1 MSRIRTS
8 DGRFVGWQRLPNIT
22 ISLWQAVVRKL
33 TGHIPRQPW
42 IPFSARAALER
53 RIRPD
58 FHVWEIGAGYST
70 LWLADRVSSLVSI
83 EASKDWHD
91 RLSEIIRAERITNL
105 DLRFVWRADLMADFS
120 ELPDGSL
127 DLLFIDG
134 GPRGLCLERGFAKVR
149 SGGYVYL
156 DNWDTKEFWG
166 NAVDFPERNAALFSE
181 CRSFIDF
188 VPAQVGVYEGLLIRK
203 A

>member
-1 MSRIRTS
+1 MSRFQTT
-8 DGRFVGWQRLPNIT
+8 DGQFVGWAQLPHFPV
-22 ISLWQAVVRKL
+22 SLFQAIVRKF

-42 IPFSARAALER
+42 IPFSARRALER
-53 RIRPD
+53 RLRAD
-58 FHVWEIGAGYST
+58 SFVWEIGAGFST
-70 LWLADRVSSLVSI
+70 LWLADRVAKVVSI
-83 EASKDWHD
+83 EASRPWHE
-91 RLSEIIRAERITNL
+91 RLSAIIAREKITNVDLRLEWRAER
-105 DLRFVWRADLMADFS
+105 MADFS

-149 SGGYVYL
+149 AGGSIYL

-166 NAVDFPERNAALFSE
+166 SAGDFLARNATRIAQVE
-181 CRSFIDF
+181 SFVDY
-188 VPAQVGVYEGLLIRK
+188 VPAQVGVYEGLLLTK